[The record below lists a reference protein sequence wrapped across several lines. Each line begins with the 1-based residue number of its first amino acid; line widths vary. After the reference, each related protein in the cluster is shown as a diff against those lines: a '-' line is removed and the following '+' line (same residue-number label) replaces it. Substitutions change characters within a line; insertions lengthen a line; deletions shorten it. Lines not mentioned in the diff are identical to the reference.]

1 MKLDP
6 REGRHV
12 LRQCDFG
19 ALATHSV
26 KVAGYPFVSHVPL
39 ALDGAGRPLLLLSR
53 LAEHS
58 KNLAADPRASLMA
71 TPPGEGLQDEIQAQ
85 PRLTLLGDLRP
96 AEVEAP
102 CRERYLRYH
111 RDAADYL
118 GFGDFRFYRLDV
130 MRVRL
135 VAGFA
140 QAGWIEPEAW
150 LGRTLAEDEEAAL
163 LARLQTEAP
172 AGWDLL
178 GVDWEGL
185 DLRVAGRGR
194 QRLRWP
200 HIPVDGEALVDAAS
214 SALALGQ
221 ANSSSG
227 KAG

>member
-6 REGRHV
+6 REARHV

-26 KVAGYPFVSHVPL
+26 KLPGYPFVSHAPL

-71 TPPGEGLQDEIQAQ
+71 TQPGEGLQDQPQAQ
-85 PRLTLLGDLRP
+85 PRLTLVGDLRP
-96 AEVEAP
+96 AEVDAP

-111 RDAADYL
+111 PDAADYL
-118 GFGDFRFYRLDV
+118 GFGDFRFYRLDIV
-130 MRVRL
+130 RVRL

-150 LGRTLAEDEEAAL
+150 LGRTLAEDEEATL
-163 LARLQTEAP
+163 LAPLQAEAP

-185 DLRVAGRGR
+185 DVRVADRGR
-194 QRLRWP
+194 LRRAWP
-200 HIPVDGEALVDAAS
+200 SIPAGRDALIERVRG
-214 SALALGQ
+214 ALGRPT
-221 ANSSSG
+221 G
-227 KAG
+227 